1 MSDPMSDRLSDR
13 MSDRPVRMA
22 AAADPSVWN
31 LPNALTVGRIL
42 LVPIVGGLL
51 LADDGRNA
59 TTRWLALLAFTVAAV
74 TDKIDGDLA
83 RSRGQVTNFG
93 KIADPIADKTLLGMV
108 FVALSLL
115 ALVPWW
121 VTGLVLTREVGITV
135 MRFVVIRHG
144 VMPAGR
150 GGKLKTMIQALA
162 LGMLILPAWVLP
174 IAGAWETAAYAV
186 LALAVVLTVVTGLD
200 YLHQAHR
207 LRRTSPRALAKRA
220 AREARR
226 QARSGEPPQA

>member
-1 MSDPMSDRLSDR
+1 MTQ
-13 MSDRPVRMA
+13 PVPGEPA
-22 AAADPSVWN
+22 SPSPSATEASAWN
-31 LPNALTVGRIL
+31 LPNALTVGRIV
-42 LVPIVGGLL
+42 LVPVVGWLL
-51 LADDGRNA
+51 LADGGSNA
-59 TTRWLALLAFTVAAV
+59 ATRYLALGAFIVAAI

-150 GGKLKTMIQALA
+150 GGKLKTTVQAFA
-162 LGMLILPAWVLP
+162 LGMLILPAWILP
-174 IAGAWETAAYAV
+174 FAAAWEKAAYAV
-186 LALAVVLTVVTGLD
+186 LAIAVAITVVTGLD

-207 LRRTSPRALAKRA
+207 LRRTSPRAMAKRA
-220 AREARR
+220 EREARR
-226 QARSGEPPQA
+226 QARAGEPPQV